1 MSSVS
6 CGVDY
11 IGVSASFIIHDGNGR
26 VLLQKR
32 GPKARDERG
41 TWDVGGGA
49 IEFGESIDEAVRR
62 EVTEE
67 ILAQPL
73 EIEFLT
79 AYDAHRALE
88 DGTPTHWVAIM
99 YTVRVD
105 PAAVGIGEPHKIS
118 ELDWFN
124 STNLPAPLHSQFWKS
139 YQIALARGI
148 VE

>member
-1 MSSVS
+1 MISLSR
-6 CGVDY
+6 GVDY
-11 IGVSASFIIHDGNGR
+11 IGVSASFIIHDGEGR

-49 IEFGESIDEAVRR
+49 IEFGELIDDAVRR

-67 ILAQPL
+67 ILAEPL
-73 EIEFLT
+73 EIQFLT
-79 AYDAHRALE
+79 AYDAHRTLE

-105 PAAVGIGEPHKIS
+105 PAAVGIGEPDKIS
-118 ELDWFN
+118 ELDWFS
-124 STNLPAPLHSQFWKS
+124 STDLPAPLHSQFWKS
-139 YQIALARGI
+139 YQIALDRGI
-148 VE
+148 VK